1 MPAKLLWPDRVPAQP
16 VGRVGYFFHTSLSPI
31 DHLWHYTGALQGESD
46 QIPGPNGELAVWNG
60 DASRL
65 HVRKAQ
71 YHYGWDWGPV
81 LMCVGP
87 WKPVRL
93 ESYTVRIS
101 EIRTEIAIA
110 QSDATVTIRADL
122 DGTINKALTATIT
135 LIHPSGTKQEV
146 TSEVAVG
153 VSVVE
158 GRIKV
163 TNPKLWN
170 PVGQGRQPL
179 YKATVVLSDGAT
191 VLSTSEKRIG
201 LRTVRVVQRK
211 LEGESDGG
219 SFYFEVNGASIFA
232 GGTFSY

>member
-1 MPAKLLWPDRVPAQP
+1 

-31 DHLWHYTGALQGESD
+31 DHLWHSTGVLQGESD

-93 ESYTVRIS
+93 ESYTARIS
-101 EIRTEIAIA
+101 EIRTEVAIA

-158 GRIKV
+158 GRINV

-179 YKATVVLSDGAT
+179 YKATVVLSDGAV

-201 LRTVRVVQRK
+201 LRTVHVVQKK
-211 LEGESDGG
+211 LEGESEGG

>member
-1 MPAKLLWPDRVPAQP
+1 MIPLYPRLN
-16 VGRVGYFFHTSLSPI
+16 I
-31 DHLWHYTGALQGESD
+31 LWHSTGVLQGASD

-87 WKPVRL
+87 WKPVHL
-93 ESYTVRIS
+93 ESYTARIS
-101 EIRTEIAIA
+101 EMRTEVAIA
-110 QSDATVTIRADL
+110 QSKATVTIRANL

-135 LIHPSGTKQEV
+135 LIDPSGTKHKV
-146 TSEVAVG
+146 TSEVAAG

-158 GRIKV
+158 GCIRV
-163 TNPKLWN
+163 TNPKLWY
-170 PVGQGRQPL
+170 PVGQGQQPL
-179 YKATVVLSDGAT
+179 YKATVAISDGAT

-201 LRTVRVVQRK
+201 LRTVRVVQKK
-211 LEGESDGG
+211 LEGESEGG
-219 SFYFEVNGASIFA
+219 SFYFEVNGASVFA
-232 GGTFSY
+232 GGTFSH